1 MKVKHAKKIISDIS
15 AANGKAVT
23 FCARHEELYDETDFI
38 ADMVMH
44 LGDYKKL
51 LEQAIEEAELTV

>member
-1 MKVKHAKKIISDIS
+1 MKVKHANKIISDIS
-15 AANGKAVT
+15 ALNNKAVN

-51 LEQAIEEAELTV
+51 LAQAIEEAELNI